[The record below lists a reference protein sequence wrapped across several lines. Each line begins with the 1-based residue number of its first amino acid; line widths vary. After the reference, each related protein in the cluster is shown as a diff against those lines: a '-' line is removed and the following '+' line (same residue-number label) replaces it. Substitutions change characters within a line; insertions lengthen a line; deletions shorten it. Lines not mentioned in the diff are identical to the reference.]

1 MGKKK
6 LEKAVRKV
14 LAERAQANE
23 SGSDGKV
30 VSAGTAASA
39 GTANA
44 ASGLLSGLGLS
55 KLSQNQQFLLG
66 AFVGAA
72 ATYVM
77 TDEAVRGKIMKGAM
91 KLYADMAGGFE
102 EMREQMADLRA
113 EAEAERGGEEI

>member
-6 LEKAVRKV
+6 LEKALRKV
-14 LAERAQANE
+14 LAEQQAQSVDAGS
-23 SGSDGKV
+23 SGS
-30 VSAGTAASA
+30 AGAASA
-39 GTANA
+39 SSTGASA

-66 AFVGAA
+66 ALVGAA

-113 EAEAERGGEEI
+113 EAEAERGGEEL